1 MFFQRNLSFLF
12 LRKLLAFPPHPPSS
26 FSFSCQWTLAWS
38 VSEHTSTMVKQPSQ
52 GAVLQELLCA
62 LELQE
67 TWVKVYVC
75 MYIYSCVC
83 ILSRKKYLFWHR
95 ETPTYVAEEVET
107 SERLSSFSEWTLSD
121 LRAIRSANAHWAAP
135 EPALARH
142 TRESDRPDCVKP
154 VVQGRASFLPSI
166 PQVGW
171 NGRGWVLTCH
181 RFLRN

>member
-83 ILSRKKYLFWHR
+83 ILSRKKYLLYSCQVHW
-95 ETPTYVAEEVET
+95 YVC
-107 SERLSSFSEWTLSD
+107 RM
-121 LRAIRSANAHWAAP
+121 NQ
-135 EPALARH
+135 
-142 TRESDRPDCVKP
+142 K
-154 VVQGRASFLPSI
+154 G
-166 PQVGW
+166 
-171 NGRGWVLTCH
+171 
-181 RFLRN
+181 RFLWYDGELGKVDIVRFIFALYLWK